1 MKHSDI
7 EKLIRE
13 GSKIQAI
20 KLWREQTGASL
31 KESKMQI
38 EHFEQTG
45 AWSPVSAPVDSEAS
59 STLTANDTD
68 HSDDDED
75 ATDNI
80 DPVARQRVGIGYW
93 LIVLIM
99 LGFLAKQFLS

>member
-38 EHFEQTG
+38 EEFERTG
-45 AWSPVSAPVDSEAS
+45 TWSPISAPIDSEGA
-59 STLTANDTD
+59 STLN
-68 HSDDDED
+68 SDDIDDRDDNKD
-75 ATDNI
+75 AIDII
-80 DPVARQRVGIGYW
+80 DPVARQGLGIGYW